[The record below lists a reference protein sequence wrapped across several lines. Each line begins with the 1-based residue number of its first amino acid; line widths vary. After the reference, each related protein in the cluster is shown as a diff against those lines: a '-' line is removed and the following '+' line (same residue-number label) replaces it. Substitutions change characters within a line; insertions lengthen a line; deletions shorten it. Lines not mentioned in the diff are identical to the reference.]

1 MSFAIQ
7 KLDILAFG
15 AHPDDIELSCAGTL
29 MAAIAQGKKVGVV
42 DLTKGELGT
51 RGTPELRLE
60 EATKAAAIIGL
71 NIRINLGF
79 ADGFFA
85 HDATH
90 QLGIIQVIRAYQ
102 PDIVLAN
109 AIDDR
114 HPDHAKGAK
123 LVADACFL
131 SGLRKITTTD
141 INGQAKPAWR
151 PQAVYHYIQDKLMV
165 PHFVVDISAFINQKM
180 AAITAYASQFYNP
193 NPNDPEPATYI
204 SDKNFLERVKNRNA
218 DFGKPCGFDFA
229 EGFIANR
236 YVGVTDL
243 FALI

>member
-114 HPDHAKGAK
+114 HPDHARSAE
-123 LVADACFL
+123 LTRHACFL
-131 SGLRKITTTD
+131 SGLSKIETKL
-141 INGQAKPAWR
+141 NGKGQAAFR
-151 PQAVYHYIQDKLMV
+151 PKAVYHYIQALHVD
-165 PHFVVDISAFINQKM
+165 PNFVVDISAHFEKKLE
-180 AAITAYASQFYNP
+180 AIRAFKSQFYNP
-193 NPNDPEPATYI
+193 KSNEPDTFI
-204 SDKNFLERVKNRNA
+204 SSPQFIEFVKARA
-218 DFGKPCGFDFA
+218 IHFGVPAGVQYA
-229 EGFIANR
+229 EGFTVNKTLGIQDIVN
-236 YVGVTDL
+236 L
-243 FALI
+243 F